1 MPSPDTETDSRR
13 HPSIDESGADMVD
26 RAREMESVNAMLLAV
41 FRYRELVRSLV
52 MRDLRLKYRGS
63 ILGFFWS
70 LLNPLL
76 TIGVYWFAF
85 TYIIRTSIDDFAF
98 FLLLGI
104 LPWTFFVSATMMST
118 GSILEGS
125 ALLKSVAFPRAVLP
139 ISTVLFNLAQFV
151 LTLAVFV
158 PIMMLAY
165 RVPLAGPMLLFP
177 VFLALQV
184 VFTIGLALLLSTGT
198 AFFRDIRHLLDVSLA
213 LLFWLTPIVY
223 DLVTV
228 PERLRLPLL
237 LSPMSPFVLAYRQ
250 ILFRGMWP
258 DQELWYVAL
267 TYSIVS
273 IVIGTAVF
281 VGSQGKLAEQ
291 L

>member
-1 MPSPDTETDSRR
+1 
-13 HPSIDESGADMVD
+13 MVD
-26 RAREMESVNAMLLAV
+26 RAREMESVRAMLLAV

-52 MRDLRLKYRGS
+52 LRDLRLKYRGS
-63 ILGFFWS
+63 VLGFFWS
-70 LLNPLL
+70 LLNPLF

-85 TYIIRTSIDDFAF
+85 TYIMRTSIADFAF
-98 FLLLGI
+98 FLLLGV
-104 LPWTFFVSATMMST
+104 LPWTFFVNATMMST
-118 GSILEGS
+118 GSISEGG

-139 ISTVLFNLAQFV
+139 IATVLFNLAQFM

-165 RVPLAGPMLLFP
+165 RVPISLPMLLFP

-184 VFTIGLALLLSTGT
+184 LFTIGLALLLSCGT
-198 AFFRDIRHLLDVSLA
+198 AFFRDIRHLLEVALA

-228 PERLRLPLL
+228 PERLRIPLL
-237 LSPMSPFVLAYRQ
+237 LSPMSSFVLAYRE
-250 ILFRGMWP
+250 ILFRGAWP
-258 DQELWYVAL
+258 GSDLWYVAL
-267 TYSIVS
+267 TYAIGS

-281 VGSQGKLAEQ
+281 VGVQGRLAEQ
-291 L
+291 V

>member
-1 MPSPDTETDSRR
+1 
-13 HPSIDESGADMVD
+13 MVD
-26 RAREMESVNAMLLAV
+26 RAREMESVGAMLVAV

-52 MRDLRLKYRGS
+52 LRDLRLKYRGS

-70 LLNPLL
+70 LLNPLF

-85 TYIIRTSIDDFAF
+85 TYIMRTSIANFAF
-98 FLLLGI
+98 FLLLGV
-104 LPWTFFVSATMMST
+104 LPWTFFVNATMMST
-118 GSILEGS
+118 GSISEGG

-158 PIMMLAY
+158 PIIMLAY
-165 RVPLAGPMLLFP
+165 RVPLAAPMLLLP

-184 VFTIGLALLLSTGT
+184 AFTIGIALLLSSGT
-198 AFFRDIRHLLDVSLA
+198 AFFRDIRHLLEVALA

-223 DLVTV
+223 DLATV
-228 PERLRLPLL
+228 PERLRIPLL
-237 LSPMSPFVLAYRQ
+237 LSPMSSFVLAYRE
-250 ILFRGMWP
+250 ILFRGAWP
-258 DQELWYVAL
+258 GPELWYVAL
-267 TYSIVS
+267 TYAIGA

-281 VGSQGKLAEQ
+281 VNVQGTLAEQ
-291 L
+291 V